1 MNQRTSEGDYE
12 SIENLKKG
20 REGRV
25 KDRRTT
31 SASPPSPHSHTGT
44 AHEND
49 SFSGQRLGL
58 DDKAREISQKIPEE
72 RDELKRALLEARAE
86 IRRLR
91 LEANGPTRQH
101 ARPDGVATNEHGTA
115 TASMSEDKF
124 RGMKKTHVADTGIL
138 DDSEPIQG
146 KMASSPS
153 PMTPLDDDG
162 HRVFEFSPQGNNT
175 SSPYGGHQ
183 LFDFSPSEVLGSPR
197 RDSGVLQ
204 SDIETPRRNGASFDS
219 GSSDQF
225 PGDKNM
231 NSRASEDTGPL
242 NCAIISDPGEDLDDE
257 MAMIML
263 RYLSGRGFLKCR
275 GVVTNLRPSGDRAR
289 LMRGTLDTL
298 GLWEVPV
305 GAGTDGGSKLHEE
318 TFCYSADSYIPAT
331 NSQRAGCVL
340 PGRALLQRIFTDAS
354 PHSIALVCISSLKD
368 AALFMRDNT
377 TLFVT
382 KCHSVVIMGGTEDF
396 DEKDETKFLAPDTA
410 QNNTFD
416 MEASRFLFICCQ
428 QLQVPLIVLSRHAAY
443 ACPVS
448 RKIYD
453 TMQMTNNPIA
463 GRLRQAQ
470 RSSIENLWN
479 RAKAPVGDASRMGLP
494 PRCDVTWFQNS
505 FCGGK
510 TIDGSSCWPYIRT
523 FNMYDPLALLVAVPA
538 LREQFFESKKKI
550 IQGVPHLVI
559 GVSKESNGV
568 REPPALHRF
577 MLNAFFQGITAD
589 LSTPEEI
596 VVITDAGQEPDDE
609 MTLVLI
615 RHLTELRL
623 VNCLGVIANLR
634 PSKERA
640 RLVRGTLDVL
650 GLDQV
655 PVGVGTDGG
664 STDHVDNFSASAAKY
679 MPLKETNIHLDGQA
693 LLHEIYS
700 SAGCSSISLLC
711 LSSLTDAAQFLR
723 QYEALFAQ
731 KTKSVTV
738 QGGILPFQA
747 GGFFEPDSAQNDST
761 DEDSSSFFY
770 RRLQELNIPMIVI
783 SRFAVAK
790 CPISRTIY
798 DRMASVGSP
807 IGERLRQNQE
817 DSMQNLWERALMPP
831 NVPERLGLPARC
843 DKSWFLKTFCANMQ
857 PEAVPNS
864 QEIWPFVKS
873 FRLYDPMAVLVSIP
887 SLRYRHFDAK
897 TLVVKETE
905 HSLYGISAEEH
916 GVNLEHSKD
925 LMEFMYHSFL
935 KAMTANL
942 SNFDL
947 PKWTLGKTRDV
958 LRQARKKGDSG
969 QGSRSSTGSE
979 TSSEAGKSRVLADGY
994 DASLF
999 LGDEPAAN
1007 LGHEMDTPFFVNDD
1021 MGGSALFNF
1030 DDMLESLLGEAINE
1044 ADDKENNE
1052 ANNKEKDK
1060 INNGTKDQEEVVD
1073 DTSDELEAEWL

>member
-1 MNQRTSEGDYE
+1 M
-12 SIENLKKG
+12 KG
-20 REGRV
+20 KNELC
-25 KDRRTT
+25 
-31 SASPPSPHSHTGT
+31 SAKTI
-44 AHEND
+44 
-49 SFSGQRLGL
+49 GL
-58 DDKAREISQKIPEE
+58 DKLSPEISQYMPVE
-72 RDELKRALLEARAE
+72 RDELRRALLKARAE

-91 LEANGPTRQH
+91 REASGSPRQH
-101 ARPDGVATNEHGTA
+101 AELDGEAAKEHDTT
-115 TASMSEDKF
+115 TASSSENDLRKM
-124 RGMKKTHVADTGIL
+124 RKMVVADAEIL
-138 DDSEPIQG
+138 VDSEPTRGDKACMPSPGGGHQVFDFSPKG
-146 KMASSPS
+146 DKASTPSPLDGGGQRVYDFSLKGDQASSPS
-153 PMTPLDDDG
+153 GG
-162 HRVFEFSPQGNNT
+162 HR
-175 SSPYGGHQ
+175 
-183 LFDFSPSEVLGSPR
+183 L
-197 RDSGVLQ
+197 
-204 SDIETPRRNGASFDS
+204 SFDS
-219 GSSDQF
+219 VASDHF
-225 PGDKNM
+225 PTDKSVNDKG
-231 NSRASEDTGPL
+231 ADDTEPL

-263 RYLSGRGFLKCR
+263 RYLSGRGYLKCK

-305 GAGTDGGSKLHEE
+305 GVGSDGGSKLHEE
-318 TFCYSADSYIPAT
+318 TFCKSAESYMPAA
-331 NSQRAGCVL
+331 NSQRAGCIL
-340 PGRALLQRIFTDAS
+340 PGRTLLQRIFMDAT
-354 PHSIALVCISSLKD
+354 PHGLALVCISSLKD
-368 AALFMRDNT
+368 AALFLRDNT
-377 TLFVT
+377 VLFID
-382 KCHSVVIMGGTEDF
+382 KCHSVTIMGGTEDF
-396 DEKDETKFLAPDTA
+396 DENDETTFLAPDTA

-416 MEASRFLFICCQ
+416 SEASKFLFVCCQ
-428 QLQVPLIVLSRHAAY
+428 QLQIPLNILSRHAAY

-494 PRCDVTWFQNS
+494 SRCDVSWFQNS
-505 FCGGK
+505 FCGGN
-510 TIDGSSCWPYIRT
+510 TIEGSSCWPYIRT

-538 LREQFFESKKKI
+538 LREQFFESKKKVI
-550 IQGVPHLVI
+550 HGVPHLVI
-559 GVSKESNGV
+559 GVSKDSHGV
-568 REPPALHRF
+568 REPPTLHRF

-609 MTLVLI
+609 MALVLI

-623 VNCLGVIANLR
+623 VNCLGVVANLR
-634 PSKERA
+634 PAVERA

-664 STDHVDNFSASAAKY
+664 STDHVDTFSASAASY
-679 MPLKETNIHLDGQA
+679 MPSKETNIHFDGQA

-700 SAGCSSISLLC
+700 SAGCSSITLLC
-711 LSSLTDAAQFLR
+711 LSSLTDAAHFLR
-723 QYEALFAQ
+723 QNEALFAQ

-738 QGGILPFQA
+738 QGGILPFEA
-747 GGFFEPDSAQNDST
+747 GRFFEPDSAQNDSN

-783 SRFAVAK
+783 SRFAVAQ

-817 DSMQNLWERALMPP
+817 DSMQNLWERALMPSDD
-831 NVPERLGLPARC
+831 PERLGLPARC
-843 DKSWFLKTFCANMQ
+843 DKTWFLKTFCANMQ

-897 TLVVKETE
+897 TLVVKDTE
-905 HSLYGISAEEH
+905 HSVYGVSPEEH

-958 LRQARKKGDSG
+958 LRQARKKGSSG
-969 QGSRSSTGSE
+969 HGSRSSTGSE
-979 TSSEAGKSRVLADGY
+979 TSSEAGPSRVLADGY

-1030 DDMLESLLGEAINE
+1030 DDMLESLLGEAINDANNGAKKE
-1044 ADDKENNE
+1044 VRNEARNDADDE
-1052 ANNKEKDK
+1052 A
-1060 INNGTKDQEEVVD
+1060 
-1073 DTSDELEAEWL
+1073 EAEWL